1 MDLQTLVRVPVAL
14 TWHFLHKGVNMNS
27 SSSAPCIKHNS
38 IQGAGAD
45 IDGAHGRQE
54 DTLKPSLLV
63 PVGDSAAN
71 TGYRQHEKDCAPRSG
86 HSFPKMRLGG
96 GFCCRS
102 NPVHTPTEAYRTKAH
117 KLDQPP
123 FLVTPVKEETLTPGP
138 KVFLLCSN
146 NLYNK
151 LNQGN
156 VGS

>member
-1 MDLQTLVRVPVAL
+1 
-14 TWHFLHKGVNMNS
+14 MNS

-63 PVGDSAAN
+63 PVGDSTAN

-86 HSFPKMRLGG
+86 HSFPKMWLGG

-102 NPVHTPTEAYRTKAH
+102 NPVHTPTEAACVCLFRVLAFAAGCLLLFAPVSALLNQASLMNHIHLGRWGMTANGYEVSFWGDESVL
-117 KLDQPP
+117 KLDYVDGCKA
-123 FLVTPVKEETLTPGP
+123 L
-138 KVFLLCSN
+138 
-146 NLYNK
+146 
-151 LNQGN
+151 
-156 VGS
+156 